1 MTDDTDIESPDLLA
15 AEYVLGTLARNEREE
30 AEALLAS
37 DPNFERLVRYWE
49 RRLGQLHAMVA
60 SVEPPPETWA
70 RVQARVDGAEPSSVM
85 LLPHPDQAARVAAE
99 GNVVDLTRRL
109 GRWRQ
114 AAAGLAALA
123 AALVAVIVTAAM
135 NPEMLPAPLRPKPI
149 EIVKTIEAPAPAN
162 RFVAVLQQNAQS
174 PAFILTVDVA
184 TRTASVRRV
193 SAEQQPGKSYE
204 LWLVSDRFPAPRSL
218 GLVGANEFARPTLAN
233 YDPAVISGATYAV
246 SLEPEGGS
254 PTGAP
259 TGPVLFA
266 GKLVEA
272 MPPSQ

>member
-1 MTDDTDIESPDLLA
+1 MTGDTDIESPDLLA

-114 AAAGLAALA
+114 AAAGPPSSA
-123 AALVAVIVTAAM
+123 AALVAGSDPVACQLAKQH
-135 NPEMLPAPLRPKPI
+135 AP
-149 EIVKTIEAPAPAN
+149 
-162 RFVAVLQQNAQS
+162 
-174 PAFILTVDVA
+174 
-184 TRTASVRRV
+184 
-193 SAEQQPGKSYE
+193 
-204 LWLVSDRFPAPRSL
+204 
-218 GLVGANEFARPTLAN
+218 
-233 YDPAVISGATYAV
+233 
-246 SLEPEGGS
+246 
-254 PTGAP
+254 
-259 TGPVLFA
+259 
-266 GKLVEA
+266 
-272 MPPSQ
+272 